1 VRLVVRV
8 NAALIVVFA
17 LAVAALAIET
27 ATMLRASARREALRE
42 AGLMMS
48 SALAIRGYTSTEIA
62 PLLGEAMQRTF
73 LPQSVPSYA
82 ATQNF
87 LGPHAEH
94 PEYTYKEA
102 TLNPTNPRDRAADW
116 EADIIQQFRNDPK
129 VTEMS
134 GERDTPMGASLYL
147 ARPIR
152 ATADCLP
159 CHGLPNA
166 APKTMLERYGGNNGF
181 GWQAGEV
188 IGAQVVSV
196 PLATATDKA
205 DRHFRMFL
213 VAVVATLAGVMLA
226 VNVVLHALVLRPLRR
241 TAEVADRL
249 SRGEPQT
256 GAFPEGAGEEIT
268 GLARAFE
275 RMRISLE
282 KSMKLLGS

>member
-1 VRLVVRV
+1 VRLVVRL
-8 NAALIVVFA
+8 NAALIVLFA
-17 LAVAALAIET
+17 LAVAVLAIET
-27 ATMLRASARREALRE
+27 STMLRATARREALRE

-62 PLLGEAMQRTF
+62 PLLGEAMQHTF

-87 LGPHAEH
+87 LTPHAEH

-166 APKTMLERYGGNNGF
+166 APKTLLERYGGNNGF

-196 PLATATDKA
+196 PFATATDKA
-205 DRHFRMFL
+205 DRHFRSFL
-213 VAVVATLAGVMLA
+213 LAVIATFAGVLLA
-226 VNVVLHALVLRPLRR
+226 VNVVLQVLVLRPLRR

-249 SRGEPQT
+249 SRGEEQT

-282 KSMKLLGS
+282 KSMKLLDS